1 MRCRAF
7 AMMAVLCA
15 GLSAGLGACA
25 ARDPYVATPA
35 TTTSG
40 NWKIEKQT
48 DRITGAPVPSAML
61 IINNASNTFADYA
74 QPASMQLTCFD
85 GKPMVRFAF
94 EFKVGTDPNSTLG
107 YRFDEKPGHDNIAAR
122 FLQEYR
128 TVVIEDRAAVTTFVN
143 ELAMSNM
150 LVIRIRSL
158 AAGRTTAEF
167 KLDGAPAAIEAAFAG
182 CPLTPAT
189 PAPPETRKKRR
200 VARG

>member
-1 MRCRAF
+1 
-7 AMMAVLCA
+7 MMAVLCA

-48 DRITGAPVPSAML
+48 DRITGTPVPSAML

-94 EFKVGTDPNSTLG
+94 EFRSAPIRTRRSV
-107 YRFDEKPGHDNIAAR
+107 IALTR
-122 FLQEYR
+122 S
-128 TVVIEDRAAVTTFVN
+128 RATTTSPRASCRN
-143 ELAMSNM
+143 T
-150 LVIRIRSL
+150 
-158 AAGRTTAEF
+158 G
-167 KLDGAPAAIEAAFAG
+167 PW
-182 CPLTPAT
+182 
-189 PAPPETRKKRR
+189 
-200 VARG
+200 